1 MESISMVEPPLFLLF
16 KVIWQDLMR
25 DITYDSTKQNWSSLQ
40 IVLDESKNNHQVSF
54 DLTVALEKSFY
65 SSKKIIAEKCR
76 EQLIKNSTY
85 TQYRGAKIYSPP
97 ENDTDIKTLEKE
109 IKLLEKQLKKI
120 DNKKRKNETVINLNQ
135 IEEFIKQLSES
146 NSQSF
151 QKDNHIDNQLFEAAN
166 KHCDVDVYQSA
177 LRNEKNGLRRLI
189 FNSFL
194 IEIEPKEHL
203 NQIFNARTYLILHQ
217 IRNKF

>member
-1 MESISMVEPPLFLLF
+1 MVEPPLFLLF